1 MEKINQEKKS
11 LNKPGERFRYGRNT
25 RYSYKRPKYVISQN
39 MHVAQTQPWLCL
51 SDSLTNF

>member
-39 MHVAQTQPWLCL
+39 MVVFERLIDKFL
-51 SDSLTNF
+51 VGSK